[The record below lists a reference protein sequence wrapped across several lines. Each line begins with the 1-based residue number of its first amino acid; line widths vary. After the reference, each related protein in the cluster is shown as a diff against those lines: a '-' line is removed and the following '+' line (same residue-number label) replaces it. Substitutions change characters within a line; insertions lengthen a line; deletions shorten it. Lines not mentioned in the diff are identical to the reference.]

1 MYAIIADGSHQYR
14 VEEGLVFEIQLHD
27 VAEDAKTIT
36 FDRVLMVGDTV
47 GGPKIGS
54 PTVAGAKVTASIVR
68 RELKGDKLTIE
79 KFSRRKGY
87 HLRKGHR
94 QKYMQV
100 KVDSITA

>member
-14 VEEGLVFEIQLHD
+14 VEEGLVFEVQLHD
-27 VAEDAKTIT
+27 VADDAKTIT
-36 FDRVLMVGDTV
+36 FDRVLMVGDAE
-47 GGPKIGS
+47 GGPKIGT
-54 PTVAGAKVTASIVR
+54 PTVPGANVAATIV

-94 QKYMQV
+94 QKYLQV
-100 KVDSITA
+100 KVNSITA